1 MYMKHYK
8 IIAAMLAAALCLSA
22 CGKVDDFGKKNG
34 SYGAAATTAS
44 TDEPDAPDTEPE
56 PDDDQTAE
64 ITTIIPDSIPDSV
77 SVSDET
83 KIPDTSDDGK
93 KTTTAKLPAN
103 EIPETTT
110 APSADEPAPEASDTK
125 PADPELPADDIKPND
140 FINKIRVIYNDIE
153 FGLGDKMSEIAESL
167 GEQASSSGIVISNLS
182 PNDIAEEYYFFGMNV
197 QVKNDIVFSIEI
209 TDNMFYGDTYGYT
222 VGGLSLSS
230 NRSDVENAH
239 GTPSRSDY
247 LNSYYE
253 YEGQSLQVTF
263 AEDGSSVR
271 ILITDNNV

>member
-1 MYMKHYK
+1 MKHYK
-8 IIAAMLAAALCLSA
+8 IIAAMLAATLCLSA
-22 CGKVDDFGKKNG
+22 CGKVDDFGKKNS
-34 SYGAAATTAS
+34 SYATVATTAT
-44 TDEPDAPDTEPE
+44 TDDPDTPDIESK

-64 ITTIIPDSIPDSV
+64 ITTIIPDSIPDNASV
-77 SVSDET
+77 SNET
-83 KIPDTSDDGK
+83 KIPETSDDDK
-93 KTTTAKLPAN
+93 KTTTTKLPAN

-110 APSADEPAPEASDTK
+110 TLSADEPAPEVSDTK
-125 PADPELPADDIKPND
+125 PSEPELPAENIKPND

-153 FGLGDKMSEIAESL
+153 FGLGDKMSEIVESL
-167 GEQASSSGIVISNLS
+167 GEQANSSGIVISNLS

-222 VGGLSLSS
+222 VGGLSMSS
-230 NRSDVENAH
+230 NRADVENAH

-247 LNSYYE
+247 LNNYYE

-263 AEDGSSVR
+263 AEDGSSAR
-271 ILITDNNV
+271 ILITYNNI